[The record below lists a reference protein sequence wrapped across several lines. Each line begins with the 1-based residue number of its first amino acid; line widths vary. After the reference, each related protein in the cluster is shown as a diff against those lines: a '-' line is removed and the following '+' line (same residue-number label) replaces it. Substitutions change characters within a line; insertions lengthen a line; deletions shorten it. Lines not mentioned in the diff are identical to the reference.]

1 MLPDSELTSGTS
13 SPLSM
18 SSEVSHLDSEPCLN
32 LSDHHLGNSSGRIGS
47 TVIHPSPSLCSALK
61 FRSVHNF
68 LHHGSQFGFF
78 LHVQNFWEAA
88 MGHRGHGLAAGLLD
102 VVYLWAVHL
111 SGSGEFAAH
120 EPSYLSCALRMAADA
135 LSGTHYNT
143 VLHAIQAEVLLS
155 HYFLRNA
162 RFLEGKYVRPFYS
175 LSDSHRH

>member
-1 MLPDSELTSGTS
+1 
-13 SPLSM
+13 
-18 SSEVSHLDSEPCLN
+18 
-32 LSDHHLGNSSGRIGS
+32 
-47 TVIHPSPSLCSALK
+47 
-61 FRSVHNF
+61 
-68 LHHGSQFGFF
+68 
-78 LHVQNFWEAA
+78 

-162 RFLEGKYVRPFYS
+162 RFLEGKYVRPFHS